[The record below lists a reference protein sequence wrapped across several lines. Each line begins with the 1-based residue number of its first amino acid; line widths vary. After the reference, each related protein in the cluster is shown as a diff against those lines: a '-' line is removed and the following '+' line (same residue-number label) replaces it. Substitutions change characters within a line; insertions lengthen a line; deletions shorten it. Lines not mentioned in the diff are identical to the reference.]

1 MAYDLRVMGVWSGIV
16 DDDGAEWVEVLARL
30 PVADYVAL
38 RASLRPGQSPEMLA
52 DPARDAAV
60 PLAAGVIERDP

>member
-1 MAYDLRVMGVWSGIV
+1 MAYDLRVMGVWTGIV
-16 DDDGAEWVEVLARL
+16 DDDSVEWVEVLARL
-30 PVADYVAL
+30 PVADYAAL

>member
-1 MAYDLRVMGVWSGIV
+1 MAYDLRVMGVWSAIV
-16 DDDGAEWVEVLARL
+16 DDDGAEWVEVMARL
-30 PVADYVAL
+30 PVADYAAL
-38 RASLRPGQSPEMLA
+38 RASLRPGQAPEMLA

>member
-1 MAYDLRVMGVWSGIV
+1 MAYDLRVMGVWSAIV